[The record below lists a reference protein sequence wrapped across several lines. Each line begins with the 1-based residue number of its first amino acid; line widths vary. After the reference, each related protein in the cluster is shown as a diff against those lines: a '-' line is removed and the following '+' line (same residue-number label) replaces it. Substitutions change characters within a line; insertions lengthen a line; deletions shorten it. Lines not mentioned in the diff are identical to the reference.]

1 MKITDL
7 RISRT
12 YEGEHVCTIP
22 GGSMPTDEQVELYLG
37 EVHRETT
44 RHKRIV
50 LGIAGKHMVF
60 PINKKFFK
68 VHA

>member
-12 YEGEHVCTIP
+12 YEGEHICTIP
-22 GGSMPTDEQVELYLG
+22 GGSMPTDEQAKMYLG
-37 EVHRETT
+37 EEYRERTV
-44 RHKRIV
+44 HKRIV
-50 LGIAGKHMVF
+50 LKVDGRYMVF

-68 VHA
+68 VQP

>member
-7 RISRT
+7 RISRVW
-12 YEGEHVCTIP
+12 EGEHVTTIP

-37 EVHRETT
+37 EHNRERTV
-44 RHKRIV
+44 HKRIV
-50 LGIAGKHMVF
+50 LNVEGRFVVF

-68 VHA
+68 VQP